1 MTKEDVQRIWLLSGT
16 AVLTLVSVIA
26 VTVLILEQVDHLPVM
41 ALTLG
46 SFAVLI
52 LNVTFLSSA
61 RKSSRAVL
69 FFGRMLLWLGLL
81 AMIAAPAWGILSSMG
96 II

>member
-1 MTKEDVQRIWLLSGT
+1 MTDEDVQRIWLLSGT
-16 AVLTLVSVIA
+16 EVVTLVSVVA
-26 VTVLILEQVDHLPVM
+26 VTVLILMQVDHLPVM
-41 ALTLG
+41 ILTLA

-52 LNVTFLSSA
+52 LDVTFLSSA
-61 RKSSRAVL
+61 RRSSRAVL

-81 AMIAAPAWGILSSMG
+81 AMIAAPTWGILSGMG